1 MTTTTMLSIV
11 RGSLQE
17 TNRFDPLPKQGADRG
32 FATLLNHSRS
42 LVSLPDIAASAS
54 SAPTPPPTEI
64 RNSAFRVSAP
74 TPPPT
79 DMKNVGT
86 RVSAPTPPPTALT
99 DNELR
104 SNAPTPSPTDI
115 ENVGARVSAPTPPP
129 TELKHDDVAAL
140 THKLAYS
147 MLTGITLIR

>member
-17 TNRFDPLPKQGADRG
+17 TNHFDPLPKEGADRG

-79 DMKNVGT
+79 T
-86 RVSAPTPPPTALT
+86 LT

-104 SNAPTPSPTDI
+104 SNTPTPSPTDI
-115 ENVGARVSAPTPPP
+115 ENVGARVAAPTPPP
-129 TELKHDDVAAL
+129 TELVENESRIPPTTELNPDDVAAL